1 MVQNHLPSVSARR
14 PSSETE
20 CDFSICWFWWQVF
33 FETCVLASWKL
44 NGDSMK
50 PVALGFALE
59 CATFFSTSP
68 KQWIVPV
75 TSWHILYIYICMI
88 YISLHSMHFYFFPG
102 ASHTSCRGIF
112 NSKPEIGNANAS
124 TKWSMLPAD
133 CTGKPLYS
141 GLIPKKSLDATEPSQ
156 KKTVFCWRRRVSGL
170 STFCG

>member
-1 MVQNHLPSVSARR
+1 
-14 PSSETE
+14 
-20 CDFSICWFWWQVF
+20 
-33 FETCVLASWKL
+33 
-44 NGDSMK
+44 
-50 PVALGFALE
+50 
-59 CATFFSTSP
+59 
-68 KQWIVPV
+68 
-75 TSWHILYIYICMI
+75 MI

-156 KKTVFCWRRRVSGL
+156 KKNSFLLTSTCEWIINVLWLTAPTHDVDLTWRICQPNFDIFAGSSTTESRSAAPKDTSHQSLCSMRLLVLASISITLRSGRW
-170 STFCG
+170 